1 MRGEADPS
9 GSFKF
14 QSPSARVTERS
25 PLTYPSTLHVI
36 PTVKF
41 IEWMDC
47 CCAGI
52 EMNNING
59 GEELHF
65 PVSPVLPCRDVIIQ
79 HPRTESCELL
89 SQLPSS
95 IPLDSGINHAQTLIS
110 NHPRW
115 INFSNSSHGDVMK
128 ETVWTRVLIPVVGGL
143 VELLATKEL
152 YVIDFIT
159 AQCSIS
165 MGQEA
170 AMVTTSN
177 MDANFSSPVNNVH
190 ENGRSD
196 SISDC
201 SDQID
206 DEDDAKYRRRT
217 GKGPQAKNLVAERKR
232 RKKLNDRLYALRAL
246 VPKISKMDKASIL
259 GDAIDFIKDLLKE
272 IKELQDEL
280 EENSDDEGSAKNHNI
295 VKPEIFSQSGGFHLG
310 ATASGNSS
318 ALPKVQN
325 QDLEITNDKTQQME
339 VQVEVAPLDGNELF
353 VKVFCEHKPAGFV
366 KLMEALNSLGLEVT
380 NANIT
385 RFRGLVSNVFKVKK
399 KDSEMVQ
406 ADHVRDSLLELTR
419 NPSRVWPHEMTKTSE
434 CINGVEYN
442 PPPPH
447 HNHQQ
452 HHLHN
457 HYMSFHHLHK

>member
-1 MRGEADPS
+1 
-9 GSFKF
+9 
-14 QSPSARVTERS
+14 
-25 PLTYPSTLHVI
+25 
-36 PTVKF
+36 
-41 IEWMDC
+41 MDC

-110 NHPRW
+110 NHLSW

-143 VELLATKEL
+143 VELLATKEVYTTLSTYSLCLTYKINLRNLTRQL
-152 YVIDFIT
+152 YVLPLMHDIFRYLKIHVIDFIT
-159 AQCSIS
+159 AQCNIS
-165 MGQEA
+165 MGHEA
-170 AMVTTSN
+170 TMVATSN

-280 EENSDDEGSAKNHNI
+280 EENSDDEGSAKNYNI
-295 VKPEIFSQSGGFHLG
+295 VKPEIFSQTGGFHLG

-318 ALPKVQN
+318 TLPKVQN

-339 VQVEVAPLDGNELF
+339 VTYS
-353 VKVFCEHKPAGFV
+353 K
-366 KLMEALNSLGLEVT
+366 
-380 NANIT
+380 I
-385 RFRGLVSNVFKVKK
+385 
-399 KDSEMVQ
+399 
-406 ADHVRDSLLELTR
+406 
-419 NPSRVWPHEMTKTSE
+419 
-434 CINGVEYN
+434 
-442 PPPPH
+442 
-447 HNHQQ
+447 
-452 HHLHN
+452 
-457 HYMSFHHLHK
+457 